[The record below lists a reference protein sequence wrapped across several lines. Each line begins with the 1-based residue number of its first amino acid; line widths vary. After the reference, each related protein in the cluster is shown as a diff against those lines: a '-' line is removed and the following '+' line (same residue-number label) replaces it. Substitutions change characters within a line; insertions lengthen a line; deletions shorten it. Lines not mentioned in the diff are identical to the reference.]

1 MSKLNLEQLK
11 KRAKELVRDH
21 AAGSPEAIAFIRAHH
36 PHELAEL
43 QLSDAQWAIARSL
56 GASSWPALVHQLA
69 QVPLVPVRNIVVF
82 PGQRLALNIGRARS
96 KAALAAAHDS
106 IIALVAQRTAQT
118 EDPGR
123 DDLHDIGTLAR
134 VLSTR
139 PASAQDQ
146 LLAEVEGM
154 RRVRL
159 VRIDERDG
167 ALFAETTPID
177 TDTITVDPEVAKRA
191 AIVALDAIAKQ
202 LPPLPDAA
210 LARALM
216 LPHMALL
223 PPDVQQRVLETDD
236 PVQWI
241 AALSS
246 ALSR

>member
-1 MSKLNLEQLK
+1 MSKPNLEQLK

-21 AAGSPEAIAFIRAHH
+21 AAGEPEAIAFVREHH
-36 PHELAEL
+36 PGEVAEL

-56 GASSWPALVHQLA
+56 GAPSWPALVHRLA
-69 QVPLVPVRNIVVF
+69 QVPLVPVRGVVVF
-82 PGQRLALNIGRARS
+82 PGQRLPLHIGRARS
-96 KAALAAAHDS
+96 RAALDAATDGV
-106 IIALVAQRTAQT
+106 IALVAQRTAQT
-118 EDPGR
+118 EEPGR
-123 DDLHDIGTLAR
+123 DDLHDVGTLAR
-134 VLSTR
+134 VVATR
-139 PASAQDQ
+139 PASGQ
-146 LLAEVEGM
+146 LIADVEGL

-159 VRIDERDG
+159 VRVDERDG

-177 TDTITVDPEVAKRA
+177 SETITVDPEVAKRG

-236 PVQWI
+236 PAQWI

-246 ALSR
+246 ALGR